1 MNQIEEFTE
10 IWLSPRCD
18 QNCERTWSE
27 DASNE
32 CDWCGKKPVRYILDK
47 RYASPETKRRPRGP
61 AFALDGEN
69 ASR

>member
-1 MNQIEEFTE
+1 MSRIEELAE

-18 QNCERTWSE
+18 QNCERTWCE
-27 DASNE
+27 DPSNG
-32 CDWCGKKPVRYILDK
+32 CDWCGKKPVRYMLDK
-47 RYASPETKRRPRGP
+47 RHTGREAKRRPRGP